1 VLLVGDPEAL
11 GAFGL
16 GALGI
21 CPFGL
26 GLLAVGVVVG
36 AALGE
41 LALAAG
47 AADTAERC
55 GVSFCMSCGFGW

>member
-11 GAFGL
+11 GPFAL
-16 GALGI
+16 GAVGV

-26 GLLAVGVVVG
+26 GLLAFGGVAA